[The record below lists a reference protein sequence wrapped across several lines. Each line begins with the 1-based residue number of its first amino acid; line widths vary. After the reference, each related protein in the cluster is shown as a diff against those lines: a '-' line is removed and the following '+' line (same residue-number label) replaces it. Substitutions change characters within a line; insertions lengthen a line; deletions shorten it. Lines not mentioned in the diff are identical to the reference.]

1 MDAVHMTSE
10 APGGLAT
17 RSPEGTIPAEPLP
30 AAPDRPED
38 RTPDPERPWLAHYD
52 PGVPADLEIPGIT
65 VDVLLRQSSGEFPAR
80 PALVFF
86 GRVTSFAE
94 LDRQVDLFA
103 GFLQRHGLG
112 PGDCVS
118 LHLPTCPA
126 FVVAFLGTLR
136 AGCVAAPMSPLLVER
151 EIEGLLGQ
159 TRPRLSVV
167 MDVLAPRVGSARRT
181 LGEVLRTPA
190 GLSGIIAAGLQD
202 SMPAPLRWL
211 YPIKARREGRWHP
224 VPHTPETPN
233 LFRLVTAASSPAGVP
248 RVDSPARPTDPA
260 VLQGT
265 GGTTGLPKEAV
276 LTHRNLVANAVQCQ
290 AVLPG
295 ERGEG
300 STVLCALPFFHIY
313 GLTVAMNFALV
324 MGATQVLLPKPD
336 PAMALKA
343 IDRYHPRYF
352 PGVPSFY
359 SALLA
364 QPDLGRHDLRS
375 IEACISGASPLPGP
389 VQEQFEALTGGR
401 LCEGYGLT
409 EASPVTHVNPV
420 RGGGRHGTIGL
431 PLPGTDACLVD
442 LATGERVREA
452 GKVGELWVRGPQVM
466 SGYYE
471 RPAETER
478 ILREGWLHTGDLA
491 TMDADGYFAIVDRI
505 KNLIIVSGANVYPR
519 EIEEVLMTHPA
530 VADSVVIGIQSP
542 TKGEVPKAFVVLKDG
557 VTATETE
564 LKQFCAAN
572 LASYKRP
579 ASIEIRTSLPRS
591 FVGKVLRRE
600 LIAEQ
605 AAETAETAAS

>member
-1 MDAVHMTSE
+1 MDAVHTPNE
-10 APGGLAT
+10 APGSLSGLSDAV
-17 RSPEGTIPAEPLP
+17 RRAECS
-30 AAPDRPED
+30 AH
-38 RTPDPERPWLAHYD
+38 PERVWLAHYD
-52 PGVPADLEIPGIT
+52 PGVPAEPEIPDVT
-65 VDVLLRQSSGEFPAR
+65 VDALLRQSAARFPAR
-80 PALVFF
+80 AALAFF
-86 GRVTSFAE
+86 GRETSFAE
-94 LDRQVDLFA
+94 LDRQVDRFA
-103 GFLQRHGLG
+103 AFLQSSGLG

-151 EIEGLLGQ
+151 ELEGLLGQ

-167 MDVLAPRVGSARRT
+167 MDILAPRVGSARKA
-181 LGEVLRTPA
+181 LSGVLRTPA
-190 GLSGIIAAGLQD
+190 GLSGLITAGLQD
-202 SMPAPLRWL
+202 SMPAPIRWL

-233 LFRLVTAASSPAGVP
+233 LFRLVAAPSSSAVAT

-260 VLQGT
+260 VFQGT

-290 AVLPG
+290 AVMAG
-295 ERGEG
+295 EHGEA
-300 STVLCALPFFHIY
+300 SAVLCALPFFHIY

-324 MGATQVLLPKPD
+324 IGATQVLLPKPD
-336 PAMALKA
+336 PDMILKA

-352 PGVPSFY
+352 PGIPSFY
-359 SALLA
+359 AALLGRT
-364 QPDLGRHDLRS
+364 DLGRHDLRS
-375 IEACISGASPLPGP
+375 IEACISGAAPLPGS

-452 GKVGELWVRGPQVM
+452 GRVGELWVRGPQVM

-478 ILREGWLHTGDLA
+478 VLRDGWLHTGDLA
-491 TMDADGYFAIVDRI
+491 TMDADGYFAIAGRI
-505 KNLIIVSGANVYPR
+505 KDLIIVSGANVYPR
-519 EIEEVLMTHPA
+519 EIEEVLVLHPA
-530 VADSVVIGIQSP
+530 VAEAVAIGIPSAK
-542 TKGEVPKAFVVLKDG
+542 KGQEPKAYVVLKDG
-557 VTATETE
+557 ATATEAD
-564 LKQFCAAN
+564 LKAYCAES

-579 ASIEIRTSLPRS
+579 VSIEIRTSLPRS

-605 AAETAETAAS
+605 AGEAPATIAD